1 MQWTDRIRQVKVLL
15 VLSALAIAAASLVI
29 SHYLVRD
36 LEAEEMRKME
46 VWAEVMRSLSEADE
60 TTDMALVLSV
70 IESNNT
76 IPVIVMGPDST
87 VQIYRNLILN
97 YSSPE
102 DSVNQLYAAAL
113 QMSRSHHVIPLS
125 VGDGEYVHVYYDDS
139 LLLRRL

>member
-1 MQWTDRIRQVKVLL
+1 MQWTDRIRQVKILL

-46 VWAEVMRSLSEADE
+46 VWAEAMRSLSEADE

-76 IPVIVMGPDST
+76 IPVIVMGSDST
-87 VQIYRNLILN
+87 V
-97 YSSPE
+97 
-102 DSVNQLYAAAL
+102 
-113 QMSRSHHVIPLS
+113 
-125 VGDGEYVHVYYDDS
+125 
-139 LLLRRL
+139 